1 MNKLSYNE
9 LTEKASKGPFEIMLD
24 QMIYERLPCS
34 VGDDERHLAWCYKKE
49 DAQLITHCLNNFQ
62 PLLEALEAT
71 IEDLTEL
78 GKWNGCPPAS
88 LQGALATIKEATEV
102 VTSVPEEGVV

>member
-1 MNKLSYNE
+1 MNIKK

-62 PLLEALEAT
+62 PLLEALE
-71 IEDLTEL
+71 
-78 GKWNGCPPAS
+78 G
-88 LQGALATIKEATEV
+88 LQACIMETRGIDAYQANWDAQKAIKEATEV
-102 VTSVPEEGVV
+102 QV